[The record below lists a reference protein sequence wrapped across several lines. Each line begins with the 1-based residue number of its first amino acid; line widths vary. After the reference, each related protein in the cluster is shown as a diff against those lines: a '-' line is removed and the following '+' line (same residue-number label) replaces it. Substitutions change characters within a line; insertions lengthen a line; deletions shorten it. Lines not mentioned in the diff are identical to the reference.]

1 MKRTIAAILSA
12 AMLVTAA
19 VAAEAPSSWAKSAV
33 DTARNAGIVPEQ
45 VDQAYTQSITRADF
59 CALAAAVYRTWEK
72 SGNVKSVDKAVV
84 SFSDTKDE
92 DVLLCASL
100 GVVNGVGNGKFA
112 PQQQLTRQQ
121 AASMLHRL
129 GNLRKNA
136 KDSVKE
142 RMPHVFADGADIQ
155 AWARSDVY
163 WAYNSGVMNGVS
175 GNRFA
180 PNNSYT
186 REQSIATMLRLY
198 DTKYAEVPSKT
209 AAKYTVVVDSD
220 DGFNVQ
226 MHLEDAKGNKLLTN
240 YKKYNG
246 EFTAITVFGEWVYL
260 YREDSREYT
269 VYNMKTGETLENYA
283 LATVNGE
290 QVGWAIPMN
299 IDSITYGK
307 DYMIFTD
314 GTKATQTYD
323 HLTNFKDGKAVVNV
337 DGKTIRAIDTTGKT
351 LWSMNFAFDR
361 SKMEIRDGAGD
372 RFTVWG
378 NNSAAIIAGGKRI
391 ASSSGGLYLNQ
402 YSDTYIY
409 SENTG
414 YYALYNFKGKKLTKT
429 YQNAFDEVGQNIYSR
444 WINDKEYEYIRCDAD
459 GTNKVLFR
467 VKCPNGRP
475 GALTTDGAG
484 VYALRT
490 DEHTVTC
497 FDRFGATLGTIKIE
511 DTIDIYYRLSFE
523 NGCLRVV
530 DSYPN
535 GKTDAVNALYLPT
548 GEQIS

>member
-1 MKRTIAAILSA
+1 MKKMWISALLAA
-12 AMLVTAA
+12 AMMTAA
-19 VAAEAPSSWAKSAV
+19 GAADAPSAWAQKSV
-33 DTARNAGIVPEQ
+33 DAARAAGLVPSQ
-45 VDQAYTQSITRADF
+45 VDSAFDTPITREDF
-59 CALAAAVYRTWEK
+59 CSLAAAVYRAWDRE
-72 SGNVKSVDKAVV
+72 NVLQAASTGKV
-84 SFSDTKDE
+84 SFTDTDNA
-92 DVLLCASL
+92 DVLLCASA

-112 PQQQLTRQQ
+112 PDKNITRQE

-129 GNLRKNA
+129 GALNKN
-136 KDSVKE
+136 VKNDVND
-142 RMPHVFADGADIQ
+142 RLPHVFADGEKIRS
-155 AWARSDVY
+155 WARSDINWVY
-163 WAYNSGVMNGVS
+163 RQGIMNGTGS
-175 GNRFA
+175 NHFTPDGA
-180 PNNSYT
+180 YT
-186 REQSIATMLRLY
+186 REQSIATTLRLY

-283 LATVNGE
+283 LATVDGE

-323 HLTNFKDGKAVVNV
+323 HLTNFKDGKAVVRV
-337 DGKTIRAIDTTGKT
+337 DSKTIRAIDTAGKT
-351 LWSMNFAFDR
+351 VWSMNFALDHK
-361 SKMEIRDGAGD
+361 KMYLSDNIGD
-372 RFTVWG
+372 RFVATTDDDT
-378 NNSAAIIAGGKRI
+378 SYTIIAGGKRI
-391 ASSSGGLYLNQ
+391 ASSSLPLKVSQ
-402 YSDTYIY
+402 YSDTYIHME
-409 SENTG
+409 SVG

-444 WINDKEYEYIRCDAD
+444 WINDKEYEYFRCDAD

-475 GALTTDGAG
+475 GALPTDGAG
-484 VYALRT
+484 LYALQTDDRT
-490 DEHTVTC
+490 VVCIDSFGQTV
-497 FDRFGATLGTIKIE
+497 GTAKAAFKVSNIAFE
-511 DTIDIYYRLSFE
+511 DGVLVLQGE
-523 NGCLRVV
+523 NQQVKC
-530 DSYPN
+530 
-535 GKTDAVNALYLPT
+535 LPT
-548 GEQIS
+548 GEVIS

>member
-1 MKRTIAAILSA
+1 MKKMWISALLAA
-12 AMLVTAA
+12 AMMTAA
-19 VAAEAPSSWAKSAV
+19 GAADVPSAWAQKSV
-33 DTARNAGIVPEQ
+33 DAARAAGLVPSQ
-45 VDQAYTQSITRADF
+45 VDSAFDTPITREDF
-59 CALAAAVYRTWEK
+59 CSLAAAVYRAWDRE
-72 SGNVKSVDKAVV
+72 NVLQTASTGKV
-84 SFSDTKDE
+84 SFTDTDNA
-92 DVLLCASL
+92 DVLLCASA

-112 PQQQLTRQQ
+112 PDKNITRQE

-129 GNLRKNA
+129 GALNKN
-136 KDSVKE
+136 VKNDVND
-142 RMPHVFADGADIQ
+142 RLPHVFADGGKIRS
-155 AWARSDVY
+155 WARSDINWVY
-163 WAYNSGVMNGVS
+163 RQGIMNGTGS
-175 GNRFA
+175 NHFTPDGA
-180 PNNSYT
+180 YT
-186 REQSIATMLRLY
+186 REQSIATTLRLY

-283 LATVNGE
+283 LATVDGE

-323 HLTNFKDGKAVVNV
+323 HLTNFKDGKAVVRV
-337 DGKTIRAIDTTGKT
+337 DSKTIRAIDTAGKT
-351 LWSMNFAFDR
+351 VWSMNFALDHK
-361 SKMEIRDGAGD
+361 KMYLSDNIGD
-372 RFTVWG
+372 RFVATTDDDT
-378 NNSAAIIAGGKRI
+378 SYTIIAGGKRI
-391 ASSSGGLYLNQ
+391 ASSSLPLKVSQ
-402 YSDTYIY
+402 YSDTYIHME
-409 SENTG
+409 SVG

-444 WINDKEYEYIRCDAD
+444 WINDKEYEYFRCDAD

-475 GALTTDGAG
+475 GALPTDGAG
-484 VYALRT
+484 LYALQTDDRT
-490 DEHTVTC
+490 VVCIDSFGQTV
-497 FDRFGATLGTIKIE
+497 GTAKAAFKVSNIAFE
-511 DTIDIYYRLSFE
+511 DGVLVLQGE
-523 NGCLRVV
+523 NQQVKC
-530 DSYPN
+530 
-535 GKTDAVNALYLPT
+535 LPT
-548 GEQIS
+548 GEVIS

>member
-1 MKRTIAAILSA
+1 MKKMWISALLAA
-12 AMLVTAA
+12 AMMTAA
-19 VAAEAPSSWAKSAV
+19 GAADAPSAWAQKSV
-33 DTARNAGIVPEQ
+33 DAARAAGLVPSQ
-45 VDQAYTQSITRADF
+45 VDSAFDTPITREDF
-59 CALAAAVYRTWEK
+59 CSLAAAVYRAWDRE
-72 SGNVKSVDKAVV
+72 NVLQTASTGKV
-84 SFSDTKDE
+84 SFTDTDNA
-92 DVLLCASL
+92 DVLLCASA

-112 PQQQLTRQQ
+112 PDKNITRQE

-129 GNLRKNA
+129 GALNKN
-136 KDSVKE
+136 VKNNVND
-142 RMPHVFADGADIQ
+142 RLPHVFADGEKIRS
-155 AWARSDVY
+155 WARSDINWVY
-163 WAYNSGVMNGVS
+163 RQGIMNGTGS
-175 GNRFA
+175 NHFTPDGA
-180 PNNSYT
+180 YT
-186 REQSIATMLRLY
+186 REQSIATTLRLY
-198 DTKYAEVPSKT
+198 DTKHAEVPSKT

-283 LATVNGE
+283 LATVDGE

-323 HLTNFKDGKAVVNV
+323 HLTNFKDGKAVVRV
-337 DGKTIRAIDTTGKT
+337 DSKTIRAIDTAGKT
-351 LWSMNFAFDR
+351 VWSMNFALDHK
-361 SKMEIRDGAGD
+361 KMYLSDNIGD
-372 RFTVWG
+372 RFVATTDDDT
-378 NNSAAIIAGGKRI
+378 SYTIIAGGKRI
-391 ASSSGGLYLNQ
+391 ASSSLPLKVSQ
-402 YSDTYIY
+402 YSDTYIHME
-409 SENTG
+409 SVG

-444 WINDKEYEYIRCDAD
+444 WINDKEYEYFRCGAD

-475 GALTTDGAG
+475 GALPTDGAG
-484 VYALRT
+484 LYALQTDDRT
-490 DEHTVTC
+490 VVCIDSFGQTV
-497 FDRFGATLGTIKIE
+497 GTAKAAFKVSNVAFE
-511 DTIDIYYRLSFE
+511 DGVLVLQGE
-523 NGCLRVV
+523 NQQVKC
-530 DSYPN
+530 
-535 GKTDAVNALYLPT
+535 LPT
-548 GEQIS
+548 GEVIS